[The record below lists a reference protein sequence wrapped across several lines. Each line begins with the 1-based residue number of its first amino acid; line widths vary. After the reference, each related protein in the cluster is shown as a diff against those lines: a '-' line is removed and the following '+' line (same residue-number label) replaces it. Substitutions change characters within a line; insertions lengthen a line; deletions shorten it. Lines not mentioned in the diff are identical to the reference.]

1 MKIHEYQ
8 AKEIFASVGIPVPR
22 GEVAATPQEAQRIAE
37 TLGSPVMVK
46 AQVHAGGRGKAGGI
60 RRAETPKQV
69 NEAAKDIL
77 AKPLVTHQ
85 TGPGGKRVNRVLVE
99 ETVNIANELYI
110 GLAIDRKR
118 RSSAIMVSSRGG
130 VEIEEIARQDPE
142 AIFTEW
148 IDPTIG
154 LPVFQAYRLANYL
167 GLDQA
172 QTRKVSS
179 LIQALYRLFAGK
191 DCSLV
196 EINPLVIERSGE
208 VVALDAKVDF
218 DDNALFRHP
227 EIAALQDESEVSPL
241 ELKAK
246 AFNLNYIKLDG
257 NVGCL
262 VNGAG
267 LAMATMDLIELVGAS
282 PANFLDVGG
291 GADET
296 MIENAFCIL
305 LSDPAVEAVFI
316 NIFGGILRC
325 DALAQGIV
333 RAAETVTIDL
343 PVVIRLEGTNVK
355 EGRKVLRRSSFHFSS
370 ATDMQQAAALVAAA
384 VEGRR
389 A

>member
-241 ELKAK
+241 ELRAK

-267 LAMATMDLIELVGAS
+267 LAMATMDLIEQVGAS

-370 ATDMQQAAALVAAA
+370 ATAMQEAAALVAAA

-389 A
+389 V

>member
-99 ETVNIANELYI
+99 KTVNIANELYI